1 VQSARRVALCAPTRT
16 EPPVVR
22 STRRGSLCLQTT
34 HGKGNV
40 MVMRF
45 NHMELTVPKGTL
57 TDERRQE
64 LTDFYGSIFGWE
76 TRDVEILGGRQ
87 FYMQPTEGQFIL
99 VAESSKPISA
109 PGYDHLGLLME
120 TREEV
125 DHILEQCQRF
135 RDKDDRVELKLYD
148 DLHTGNTVVHA
159 FYVRH
164 LLPIWFDV
172 QVLER
177 QAGTAPAKSWQYV

>member
-1 VQSARRVALCAPTRT
+1 MTV
-16 EPPVVR
+16 
-22 STRRGSLCLQTT
+22 
-34 HGKGNV
+34 
-40 MVMRF
+40 RF
-45 NHMELTVPKGTL
+45 NHMELTVAKGTL

-64 LTDFYGSIFGWE
+64 LTDFYGGVFGWE

-87 FYMQPTEGQFIL
+87 FFMQPTEGQFIL
-99 VAESSKPISA
+99 VAESSKPLSA
-109 PGYDHLGLLME
+109 PGYDHLGLLMD

-135 RDKDDRVELKLYD
+135 RDKDDRVEIKLYE
-148 DLHTGNTVVHA
+148 DLQTPNMVVHA

-177 QAGTAPAKSWQYV
+177 HGGPAPAKSWQFV